1 MSKVIFNC
9 RSIFSKTNYIKC
21 KFENNFLKNDFV
33 CKIQNNGYKENSF
46 YNNKIC
52 NFIKIKHNTKI
63 SSSYN
68 KTNFK
73 TKIKNNILEKY
84 CIKYNIKNVEITKR
98 IEEFY
103 FLTKIYIDLY
113 VKKNNIFINNNIN
126 VVFNVLKFHEEKIKD
141 YNYYSSIDLEKIF
154 VKELI
159 YEIEDK

>member
-52 NFIKIKHNTKI
+52 NFIKIKHNIKI

-84 CIKYNIKNVEITKR
+84 CIK
-98 IEEFY
+98 
-103 FLTKIYIDLY
+103 
-113 VKKNNIFINNNIN
+113 
-126 VVFNVLKFHEEKIKD
+126 
-141 YNYYSSIDLEKIF
+141 
-154 VKELI
+154 
-159 YEIEDK
+159 